1 MDEKTNQKPNL
12 NKLLFLMDT
21 KYGIKAFEL
30 GPKMQ
35 SKTKPQVVKLKLEPL
50 LDNKPEKQYSILY
63 KKGDDCRQDF
73 VILQAT
79 ELLNKVSY
87 DKLIKQFS
95 C

>member
-1 MDEKTNQKPNL
+1 
-12 NKLLFLMDT
+12 MDT
-21 KYGIKAFEL
+21 KYGIKDFEF

-35 SKTKPQVVKLKLEPL
+35 SKTKAQVVELQLESL
-50 LDNKPEKQYSILY
+50 LDNKSQKKYSILY

-73 VILQAT
+73 VILQAI

-87 DKLIKQFS
+87 DKLIKKFS